1 MNRRLFYRALANSA
15 SLRRLLQSALIH
27 PQSNPDRLDERGE
40 ELDGDALAL
49 ASTGETA
56 VFRRELVRP
65 VAKRSSRSFST
76 LRVPWKARRSRLPRS
91 PASASLR
98 RSVR

>member
-65 VAKRSSRSFST
+65 GREAVVEIILDASGFHG
-76 LRVPWKARRSRLPRS
+76 RRGDHACQGRLHP
-91 PASASLR
+91 PP
-98 RSVR
+98 